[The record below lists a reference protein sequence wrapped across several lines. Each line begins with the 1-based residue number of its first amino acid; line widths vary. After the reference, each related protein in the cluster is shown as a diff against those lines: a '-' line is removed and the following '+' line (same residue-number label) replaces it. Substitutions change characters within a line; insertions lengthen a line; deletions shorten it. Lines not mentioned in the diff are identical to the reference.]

1 MNQLFSD
8 YPNAGSAAVSARKQ
22 AIDQVKMNL
31 EWIRSRNEN
40 LRNALDA
47 NVQRK

>member
-8 YPNAGSAAVSARKQ
+8 YPNAGSAVSARKQ